1 MQAAR
6 AQVFY

>member
-6 AQVFY
+6 